1 MKTRRGLTTVVGAVF
16 FLIAIITAAGYLTYS
31 MNLFES
37 FSENVFA
44 AEQERENKKSESF
57 DISYLII
64 ENNKINLDVYNS
76 GEIPV
81 SFTRLWIENI
91 TGIDQVYKF
100 DLNKTIPTGITSKNI
115 LEDIPFTALDTQSYK
130 MKLVT
135 DRGTTKEFSI
145 NASNDPLKLQLFALP
160 EAVPTNFKST
170 LLLAV
175 TNNSTENTIYT
186 NVQPILNV
194 ISLGANYTLEGPSP
208 EPYPVLEKGNTA
220 IFEWPFRII
229 GDDGDKVKFE
239 ASILNDIPG
248 NIVSKEVQ
256 VQIIQFAEESG
267 TALQSKFLTSDSS
280 PDDILFLHKENFDSL
295 GQRQMWSSA
304 PESGAGEA
312 IELSSSGTVFYTNSD
327 VNVTS
332 TIPPGNWNTVIRY
345 LSSPMPATLTHTGL
359 SKESMAYHFETD
371 LNSPLDTTTNTVMTL
386 GTGVNRP
393 VWSPTF
399 HQGAGAYQFNGNDY
413 ATITV
418 NDFNDIDDSPS
429 TTTGWFYALSTGP
442 ASTQYIYFGHS
453 NTGGDDFEIFLNSS
467 GNLVFRINAG
477 NAAQIATCTDAVN
490 YKDNSW
496 HHFAAIMPSDN
507 TCSLYV
513 DGVLRASDSKNG
525 NTIIDLTN
533 VWVGARDSS
542 GTNGFNGYIDDII
555 HWDDYALV
563 ESGEQEITDLYN
575 TNYGSSAHLLN
586 FDISIVDESGNDLGL
601 PNKII
606 SHTLNVPIK
615 FSSDFGQYSLP
626 VSDIWGQANLTA
638 ITTDNRVIE
647 DGQRLMLNI
656 TFAPKSVGNLNLKME
671 IDDADVVSNL
681 GSSFMQIPFP
691 DYILPGYGSYD
702 NSDNGIISIFN
713 PGPKDTWI
721 NYQSRVVFSDEV
733 TGAPY
738 AAFITDSNG
747 QSVSPSQDSP
757 PILTGSSTIFDFD
770 RPRSQPGNVSSTL
783 IPEGRYRMYVFLNG
797 YDSSGQIFFQTNYIG
812 VVQVI

>member
-16 FLIAIITAAGYLTYS
+16 FLIAIITAASYLTYS

-57 DISYLII
+57 DISNLTI
-64 ENNKINLDVYNS
+64 ENNKINLDIYNS

-81 SFTRLWIENI
+81 SFTRLWIENV
-91 TGIDQVYKF
+91 TGINQVYKF
-100 DLNKTIPTGITSKNI
+100 DLNKTVPTGITSKNI
-115 LEDIPFTALDTQSYK
+115 LENLQFTALETQSYK

-135 DRGTTKEFSI
+135 NRGTTKEFSI

-170 LLLAV
+170 ILLAV
-175 TNNSTENTIYT
+175 TNNSTQNTIYT

-194 ISLGANYTLEGPSP
+194 ISIGANATLEGSSP
-208 EPYPVLEKGNTA
+208 DPYPVLEKGNTA
-220 IFEWPFRII
+220 IFEWPFRFT
-229 GDDGDKVKFE
+229 GDDGTSVRFE

-248 NIVSKEVQ
+248 NVVSKEVQ

-280 PDDILFLHKENFDSL
+280 PDDILFLHQENFDSL
-295 GQRQMWSSA
+295 GERQMWSSA
-304 PESGAGEA
+304 PEDNNGEIIDFSSNGA
-312 IELSSSGTVFYTNSD
+312 VFYTNSEA
-327 VNVTS
+327 NVTA

-345 LSSPMPATLTHTGL
+345 ISSPMPASLNHTG
-359 SKESMAYHFETD
+359 SDKESMAYHFESD

-386 GTGVNRP
+386 GTGINRP
-393 VWSPTF
+393 IWNPTI
-399 HQGAGAYQFNGNDY
+399 HQGAGAYEFTGNDY
-413 ATITV
+413 ATLTV

-429 TTTGWFYALSTGP
+429 STTGWFYALSTGP
-442 ASTQYIYFGHS
+442 ASTQYIYYGHS
-453 NTGGDDFEIFLNSS
+453 NTGGDDYEIFLNSS
-467 GNLVFRINAG
+467 GNLIFRVNAG
-477 NAAQIATCTDAVN
+477 NAGQIATCTSAVN

-496 HHFAAIMPSDN
+496 HHFAAIMPDDN

-513 DGVLRASDSKNG
+513 DGVLRASDSHTG
-525 NTIIDLTN
+525 TTSIILTDIYI
-533 VWVGARDSS
+533 GASSSS
-542 GTNGFNGYIDDII
+542 GTNGFTGYIDDII

-563 ESGEQEITDLYN
+563 ESGQQEVTDLYN

-586 FDISIVDESGNDLGL
+586 FDIQIVDEFGNDLGL
-601 PNKII
+601 ANKTI
-606 SHTLNVPIK
+606 SQSLNVPIK
-615 FSSDFGQYSLP
+615 FASDFGEYNLP
-626 VSDIWGQANLTA
+626 ISDIWGQANFTA
-638 ITTDNRVIE
+638 ITTENRVIE

-656 TFAPKSVGNLNLKME
+656 TFSPKSLGNLNLKME
-671 IDDADVVSNL
+671 IDDTDVVSKL

-691 DYILPGYGSYD
+691 DFGIPGYGSYD
-702 NSDNGIISIFN
+702 NSDTGIISIFN
-713 PGPKDTWI
+713 PGPRDTWI
-721 NYQSRVVFSDEV
+721 NYQSRVVFSDEI

-747 QSVSPSQDSP
+747 QPISPSQDSP
-757 PILTGSSTIFDFD
+757 PIFSGTSTTFDFD
-770 RPRSQPGNVSSTL
+770 RPRSQPGNTSSTL

-797 YDSSGQIFFQTNYIG
+797 YDSSGQIFFQTNFIG
-812 VVQVI
+812 IVQVI